1 MTPTPPPPS
10 MPATIASPDVI
21 IIDPSANDV
30 VIPEVTTT
38 PFPGTVNQPRAT
50 TPSHVSTA
58 STESGGS
65 NTVGWV
71 MTVAAIVVGI
81 GLLLGAVWLV
91 RRRQQEEDDY
101 DDFDDSFSE
110 KDAQSHPST
119 TDDDSRP
126 AANVPGA
133 VEASAAQVEK
143 DSMFFTW
150 RSPSRKSQMPVVT
163 ALMPTCEDEDDV
175 APIVARCPSDELT
188 LQNEVPDIFLTGES
202 SSSFASY
209 QYTQRGNQGT
219 DRRPAPHF
227 DARTKDSDH
236 DLSYSRSPPRHSLN
250 HSVMENDDNDSY
262 AGNYNNS
269 MSFRSAA
276 SSNASGLYIQSES
289 DYSPR
294 SVQDSS
300 ATDRL
305 SNYQL

>member
-21 IIDPSANDV
+21 IIDPSAGDV
-30 VIPEVTTT
+30 AIPEVT
-38 PFPGTVNQPRAT
+38 PSFPGTVDQPRAT

-71 MTVAAIVVGI
+71 MTIAAIVVGI

-133 VEASAAQVEK
+133 VEASAAQIEK

-219 DRRPAPHF
+219 ERRPAPHL
-227 DARTKDSDH
+227 DGRTKDSNH
-236 DLSYSRSPPRHSLN
+236 DLSYSRSPRHSHN

-276 SSNASGLYIQSES
+276 SSNASGLYMQSES

>member
-21 IIDPSANDV
+21 IIDPSADDV

-236 DLSYSRSPPRHSLN
+236 DLSYSRTPPRHSLN